1 MLWKCCT
8 QYASTF
14 GKLSSGHRTGKC
26 QFSFQS
32 QRKAMPKN
40 VQTVAQ
46 LHSSHP
52 IAKKFIHFQLKDNC
66 FIVAHNSSK
75 FSKRGFNSMWTE
87 NFQMFK
93 LVLEKAEEPENKL
106 PTSAGS
112 SKKQESSKKVKVK
125 LKSLNHV
132 WLFETPRTV
141 AYQASTSMGF
151 SRQEYW
157 SGLPFPSPGYL
168 LNPGIKPGSHALQA
182 DTLPSE
188 PPREFQKNI
197 YFCFIDYVKVFD
209 CVDYNKLWQILRDRN
224 TRPHDL
230 HLT

>member
-1 MLWKCCT
+1 MEFQYSYFKSWKRMLWKCCT

-93 LVLEKAEEPENKL
+93 LDLKKAEEPEIKL
-106 PTSAGS
+106 LSSVGS
-112 SKKQESSKKVKVK
+112 QKKQESSRKTPTSALLTMPKPLTVWIITNCGKF
-125 LKSLNHV
+125 LN
-132 WLFETPRTV
+132 R
-141 AYQASTSMGF
+141 
-151 SRQEYW
+151 
-157 SGLPFPSPGYL
+157 
-168 LNPGIKPGSHALQA
+168 
-182 DTLPSE
+182 
-188 PPREFQKNI
+188 
-197 YFCFIDYVKVFD
+197 
-209 CVDYNKLWQILRDRN
+209 
-224 TRPHDL
+224 
-230 HLT
+230 